1 MTAKRRAELET
12 LKDAVLAP
20 ATRATIEELLAEIDS
35 LKADNKR
42 LATMASDTAPAFA
55 KLQSEL
61 AEVNAT
67 FDARYKADMRA
78 REMWHKAGGDEMT
91 WPDHADLCVWLLQE
105 LAKIKAQLAD
115 VEDENGDLRDQY
127 VSYLQELAEA
137 REELAEARGY
147 IRRGR

>member
-55 KLQSEL
+55 KLQLVWIPDKPKEDGYYW
-61 AEVNAT
+61 E
-67 FDARYKADMRA
+67 RY
-78 REMWHKAGGDEMT
+78 
-91 WPDHADLCVWLLQE
+91 
-105 LAKIKAQLAD
+105 AKKSMGKKPL
-115 VEDENGDLRDQY
+115 GP
-127 VSYLQELAEA
+127 
-137 REELAEARGY
+137 
-147 IRRGR
+147 